1 MPPLDILEE
10 GPTQLNA
17 LFKEVQ
23 HASDRV
29 AAISATAFL
38 DDSLRVVLRSR
49 FISMGRDWEDR
60 IFSGLGAPLATLSSK
75 IIMGYALG
83 IYGPLTRKD
92 LDTFAA

>member
-60 IFSGLGAPLATLSSK
+60 IFSGARRATSNS
-75 IIMGYALG
+75 I
-83 IYGPLTRKD
+83 
-92 LDTFAA
+92 F